1 MLDLSG
7 CFLSFEAK
15 GLIKEVVGEAVPVY
29 FGVGCLMGIE
39 ITCSS
44 SEFPF
49 EPERSE

>member
-29 FGVGCLMGIE
+29 FGVLYL
-39 ITCSS
+39 
-44 SEFPF
+44 
-49 EPERSE
+49 RSIRENPH